1 MEASKSLIFNSIK
14 RVSLVL
20 ALWFLFETIITVS
33 FGISLL
39 PIEFNPDVIVVFGNK
54 VNVDGSLSK
63 RLEARMTRALEM
75 HKKFPNAKLFVS
87 GGLGKEGHLEGN
99 KMANYLIKKG
109 VSKDRISIDNEGY
122 NSLATIENLK
132 EEFGNKKVLFVS
144 QFYHL
149 RRIEVIAKKKGFEQF
164 ESTATAYFE
173 FRDFYSLFREFFA
186 IYKYKLIL

>member
-33 FGISLL
+33 LGISSL
-39 PIEFNPDVIVVFGNK
+39 PNEFTPNVIVVFGNK
-54 VNVDGSLSK
+54 VNVDGSLSE
-63 RLEARMTRALEM
+63 RLESRMLRALEM
-75 HKKFPNAKLFVS
+75 NKKFPNAELFVS
-87 GGLGKEGHLEGN
+87 GGLEKEGHLEGT
-99 KMANYLIKKG
+99 KMANYLIKNG

-132 EEFGNKKVLFVS
+132 EDFGNKKVLFVS

-149 RRIEVIAKKKGFEQF
+149 RRIEVIAEKLGFAQF
-164 ESTATAYFE
+164 ESTAPNYFE